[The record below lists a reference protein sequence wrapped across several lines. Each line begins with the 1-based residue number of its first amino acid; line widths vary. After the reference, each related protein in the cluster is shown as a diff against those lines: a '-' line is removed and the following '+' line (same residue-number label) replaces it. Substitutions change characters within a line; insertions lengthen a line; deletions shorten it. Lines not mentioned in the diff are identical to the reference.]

1 MNILLVGLGGMGT
14 CHYMNYQ
21 HIEGAKVAACVGSTA
36 SDRER
41 AAQWGLPIYE
51 SIADACKAHDVD
63 VIDVC
68 TPTHLHKP
76 LVLEAAGCKKHV
88 ICEKPIALKL
98 DDAKAMYAACEENG
112 VQLYIAQV
120 LQFTR
125 EVETLREVVTAQRYG
140 KPLDGCFER
149 LTAAPKW
156 SAGGWLFDKEKSGL
170 LPFDL
175 HIHDL
180 DVIVSLFGKPQS
192 FSVNS
197 CKGRDK
203 TYAEHLRID
212 YNYGDKHV
220 NGEAAWFNADS
231 PWTARW
237 RVYFENALVI
247 NDGTTMTAYS
257 FDAPPRVFDTK
268 DEVEISTGIN
278 VPPCGWY
285 YNELKHF
292 ADCIREGKPTPYV
305 TREQLLTVMEII
317 EEVSQWT

>member
-21 HIEGAKVAACVGSTA
+21 HIERAKVAACVGSTA
-36 SDRER
+36 SDREK
-41 AAQWGLPIYE
+41 AAQWGVPIYE
-51 SIADACKAHDVD
+51 RIADACKAHEVD

-68 TPTHLHKP
+68 TPTHLHKQ
-76 LVLEAAGCKKHV
+76 LVLEAAACKKHV

-98 DDAKAMYAACEENG
+98 NDAKEMYAACEANG

-125 EVETLREVVTAQRYG
+125 EVETLREVVADQRYG

-180 DVIVSLFGKPQS
+180 DVIVSMFGKPDDVIFTECAGEGKAYSEQYR
-192 FSVNS
+192 FQYIYHHGLNV
-197 CKGRDK
+197 C
-203 TYAEHLRID
+203 A
-212 YNYGDKHV
+212 
-220 NGEAAWFNADS
+220 EAAWFNAAI
-231 PWTARW
+231 PFTARW
-237 RVYFENALVI
+237 RVYFERGMLVCDH
-247 NDGTTMTAYS
+247 NGVTGYGADGEVIR
-257 FDAPPRVFDTK
+257 FDIADPVQVDC
-268 DEVEISTGIN
+268 GIN
-278 VPPCGWY
+278 LGRSGWFLRELSHLLACAEKGEASPLVPKQRV
-285 YNELKHF
+285 L
-292 ADCIREGKPTPYV
+292 DVI
-305 TREQLLTVMEII
+305 EILEKI
-317 EEVSQWT
+317 

>member
-14 CHYMNYQ
+14 CHYKNYCE
-21 HIEGAKVAACVGSTA
+21 IEGAQVVACVGRTEN
-36 SDRER
+36 DK
-41 AAQWGLPIYE
+41 AAAENWNLPIYE
-51 SIADACKAHDVD
+51 SIVEACAAHDVD

-68 TPTHLHKP
+68 APTYLHKA
-76 LVLEAAGCKKHV
+76 LVIEAAKKKKHV

-125 EVETLREVVTAQRYG
+125 EVETLREVVSTQRYG

-180 DVIVSLFGKPQS
+180 DVIVSMFGKPDDVIFTECAGEGKAYSEQYR
-192 FSVNS
+192 FQ
-197 CKGRDK
+197 
-203 TYAEHLRID
+203 YIYH
-212 YNYGDKHV
+212 
-220 NGEAAWFNADS
+220 NGLNVCAEAAWFNAAI
-231 PWTARW
+231 PFTARW
-237 RVYFENALVI
+237 RVYFEHGMLVCDH
-247 NDGTTMTAYS
+247 NGVTGYDADGTVTK
-257 FDAPPRVFDTK
+257 FDITDPVQVDC
-268 DEVEISTGIN
+268 GIN
-278 VPPCGWY
+278 LGTSGWFYRELSHLLACAKRGEASEFVPKQRV
-285 YNELKHF
+285 L
-292 ADCIREGKPTPYV
+292 DVI
-305 TREQLLTVMEII
+305 EIL
-317 EEVSQWT
+317 EKV

>member
-1 MNILLVGLGGMGT
+1 MNILLVGLGGMGV

-21 HIEGAKVAACVGSTA
+21 QIEGAQVVACVGKA
-36 SDRER
+36 QSDHER
-41 AAQWGLPIYE
+41 AGQWGVPIYE
-51 SIADACKAHDVD
+51 SIVDACKAHDVD

-76 LVLEAAGCKKHV
+76 LVLEAAACKKHV

-98 DDAKAMYAACEENG
+98 DDAKAMYAACEGNG

-125 EVETLREVVTAQRYG
+125 EVETLREVVSTQCYG

-180 DVIVSLFGKPQS
+180 DVIVSMFGKPDDVI
-192 FSVNS
+192 FTE
-197 CKGRDK
+197 CAGEGK
-203 TYAEHLRID
+203 TYSEQYRFQYIYHHGLNVCA
-212 YNYGDKHV
+212 
-220 NGEAAWFNADS
+220 EAAWFNAAI
-231 PWTARW
+231 PFTARW
-237 RVYFENALVI
+237 RVYFEHGMLVCDH
-247 NDGTTMTAYS
+247 NGVTGYDADGTVTK
-257 FDAPPRVFDTK
+257 FDITDPIQVDC
-268 DEVEISTGIN
+268 GIN
-278 VPPCGWY
+278 LGRSGWFYRELSHLLACAKKGEASPLVPKQRV
-285 YNELKHF
+285 L
-292 ADCIREGKPTPYV
+292 DVI
-305 TREQLLTVMEII
+305 EIL
-317 EEVSQWT
+317 EKV